1 MRRTLLPLAV
11 LALLS
16 CAAGCG
22 HIAIHDDPLSPAE
35 HLQLGQADEARGE
48 AEAAVREY
56 RAAARHLPL
65 ARLFLGN
72 ALFGLG
78 RLDEAEEA
86 YREAVRLLPDNAEAR
101 NNLAWLLHTRGGK
114 PEEAEALAARAVE
127 LEPER
132 PEFRDTLDQ
141 VRAARGRL
149 SP

>member
-1 MRRTLLPLAV
+1 MRRTVLHAMAV
-11 LALLS
+11 ALLA

-22 HIAIHDDPLSPAE
+22 HIVIHDDPLSPAE
-35 HLQLGQADEARGE
+35 HLALGQADEARGE

-56 RAAARHLPL
+56 RAAARRLPL

-78 RLDEAEEA
+78 RLGEAEEA

-101 NNLAWLLHTRGGK
+101 NNLAWLLLTRK
-114 PEEAEALAARAVE
+114 EDLEEAERLAGQAVE
-127 LEPER
+127 LAPRR
-132 PEFRDTLDQ
+132 PEFRDTLEQ
-141 VRAARGRL
+141 VRAARGKL

>member
-1 MRRTLLPLAV
+1 MRRILPSLFA
-11 LALLS
+11 ALLLA

-22 HIAIHDDPLSPAE
+22 HIVIHDDPLSPAE
-35 HLQLGQADEARGE
+35 HLALGQAGEARGE

-78 RLDEAEEA
+78 RLGEAEEA

-101 NNLAWLLHTRGGK
+101 NNLAWLLYTRKGNL
-114 PEEAEALAARAVE
+114 EEAEQLAGRAVE
-127 LEPER
+127 LEPGR
-132 PEFRDTLDQ
+132 PEFRDTLEQ
-141 VRAARGRL
+141 VRAARRNL

>member
-1 MRRTLLPLAV
+1 MRRVLPLFLA
-11 LALLS
+11 ALLA
-16 CAAGCG
+16 CAAGCV

-35 HLQLGQADEARGE
+35 HLALGQADEARGE

-56 RAAARHLPL
+56 RAAARRLPL

-78 RLDEAEEA
+78 RLEEAEAA

-101 NNLAWLLHTRGGK
+101 NNLAWLLFTRKGSL
-114 PEEAEALAARAVE
+114 EEAEALAGRAVE
-127 LEPER
+127 LEPGR
-132 PEFRDTLDQ
+132 SEFQATLEQ
-141 VRAARGRL
+141 VRAARRAL